1 MILLLDAGNTRV
13 KWGVRQAGVW
23 LARGVCSTRE
33 VACLPADLAIY
44 PLRRALL
51 CCVANEATRAAL
63 GKLLLDRVEHLAWLT
78 SAADAHGVRNA
89 YQPPE
94 SLGADRY
101 AALVAA
107 ARRGLG
113 DCVVVSV
120 GTALTVDALTADGRF
135 LGGAIAPGPDLMR
148 AALLDGTAGVRD
160 YAPPMQARRLRYK
173 GLLWG
178 TAGVRDCAGSVDSS
192 VDSAV
197 DSAVANSVAGFPVAT
212 GAAVASGIALAQAGV
227 VAGMR
232 ERLARSTGKPVT
244 VLLSGGA
251 RALLTSLLE
260 PPVVEVDDLVLE
272 GLAWIA
278 KDKEWDD

>member
-1 MILLLDAGNTRV
+1 MILLLDAGNTRI
-13 KWGVRQAGVW
+13 KWGVRQAGEW
-23 LARGVCSTRE
+23 LAQGVCPTRE
-33 VACLPADLAIY
+33 TARLQADLAAY

-63 GKLLLDRVEHLAWLT
+63 DSLLAGRVEHLAWLT
-78 SAADAHGVRNA
+78 AAVDAHGVRNA

-113 DCVVVSV
+113 DCVVASV

-148 AALLDGTAGVRD
+148 AALREGTAGVR
-160 YAPPMQARRLRYK
+160 AF
-173 GLLWG
+173 
-178 TAGVRDCAGSVDSS
+178 SS
-192 VDSAV
+192 
-197 DSAVANSVAGFPVAT
+197 SVAGFPSDT

-232 ERLARSTGKPVT
+232 ERLARATGNSVT
-244 VLLSGGA
+244 VLLGGGA
-251 RALLTSLLE
+251 RALLADLLE
-260 PPVVEVDDLVLE
+260 PPVVEVDGLVLE

-278 KDKEWDD
+278 KDEEWDD

>member
-13 KWGVRQAGVW
+13 KWGVRQAGAW
-23 LARGVCSTRE
+23 LARGVCPTRE
-33 VACLPADLAIY
+33 VAGLRADLAAFS
-44 PLRRALL
+44 LRRALL

-63 GKLLLDRVEHLAWLT
+63 DKLLVDRVEQLAWLT
-78 SAADAHGVRNA
+78 AALDAHGVRNA

-101 AALVAA
+101 AALVAV

-113 DCVVVSV
+113 DCVVASV

-135 LGGAIAPGPDLMR
+135 LGGVIAPGPDLMR
-148 AALLDGTAGVRD
+148 AALLDGTAGVRA
-160 YAPPMQARRLRYK
+160 YS
-173 GLLWG
+173 
-178 TAGVRDCAGSVDSS
+178 GSVDSS
-192 VDSAV
+192 V
-197 DSAVANSVAGFPVAT
+197 AGFPRAT

-227 VAGMR
+227 VLGMR
-232 ERLARSTGKPVT
+232 ERLARLSGNPVT

-260 PPVVEVDDLVLE
+260 PPVVEADDLVLE

-278 KDKEWDD
+278 KDREWDD

>member
-13 KWGVRQAGVW
+13 KWGVRQVGVW
-23 LARGVCSTRE
+23 MARGVCPTPE
-33 VACLPADLAIY
+33 VASLQADLAAF

-51 CCVANEATRAAL
+51 CCVANEATRVAL
-63 GKLLLDRVEHLAWLT
+63 DKLLVNRVEHLAWLT
-78 SAADAHGVRNA
+78 AAANVHGVRNA

-113 DCVVVSV
+113 DCVVASV

-148 AALLDGTAGVRD
+148 AALLDGTAGVR
-160 YAPPMQARRLRYK
+160 AF
-173 GLLWG
+173 
-178 TAGVRDCAGSVDSS
+178 SS
-192 VDSAV
+192 AM
-197 DSAVANSVAGFPVAT
+197 AGFPCDT
-212 GAAVASGIALAQAGV
+212 GAAVASGIALAQVGV
-227 VAGMR
+227 VAGLR
-232 ERLARSTGKPVT
+232 ERLAHFTGNPVT

-251 RALLTSLLE
+251 RALLTDLLE
-260 PPVVEVDDLVLE
+260 PPVVEADDLVLE

-278 KDKEWDD
+278 KDREWDD

>member
-1 MILLLDAGNTRV
+1 MILLLDAGNTRI

-23 LARGVCSTRE
+23 LARGVCPTAE
-33 VACLPADLAIY
+33 VASLHADLAVF

-51 CCVANEATRAAL
+51 CCVANDATRAAL
-63 GKLLLDRVEHLAWLT
+63 ESLLAPRVEDLVWLT
-78 SAADAHGVRNA
+78 AATDVHGVHNA

-107 ARRGLG
+107 AHLGLG
-113 DCVVVSV
+113 DCVVASV

-135 LGGAIAPGPDLMR
+135 LGGVIAPGPALMQ
-148 AALLDGTAGVRD
+148 AALLDGTAGVREFS
-160 YAPPMQARRLRYK
+160 
-173 GLLWG
+173 
-178 TAGVRDCAGSVDSS
+178 GS
-192 VDSAV
+192 
-197 DSAVANSVAGFPVAT
+197 VANSVTDFPCDT

-227 VAGMR
+227 VVAMR
-232 ERLARSTGKPVT
+232 ERLAHLTGNPVT

-260 PPVVEVDDLVLE
+260 PPVVEADDLVLE

>member
-1 MILLLDAGNTRV
+1 MILLLDAGNTRI
-13 KWGVRQAGVW
+13 KWGVRWAGVW
-23 LARGVCSTRE
+23 LAQGVCPTRE
-33 VACLPADLAIY
+33 VSCLQADLAIY

-51 CCVANEATRAAL
+51 CCVANEAVRAAL
-63 GKLLLDRVEHLAWLT
+63 DKLLADRVEHLAWLT
-78 SAADAHGVRNA
+78 ATAAAHGVSNA

-113 DCVVVSV
+113 DCVVASV
-120 GTALTVDALTADGRF
+120 GTALTVDALTADGQF

-148 AALLDGTAGVRD
+148 AALLEGTAGVRVFS
-160 YAPPMQARRLRYK
+160 
-173 GLLWG
+173 G
-178 TAGVRDCAGSVDSS
+178 
-192 VDSAV
+192 
-197 DSAVANSVAGFPVAT
+197 SVAGFPSDT
-212 GAAVASGIALAQAGV
+212 GKAVASGIALAQAGV
-227 VAGMR
+227 LAGMR
-232 ERLARSTGKPVT
+232 ERLARLTGNPVT

-260 PPVVEVDDLVLE
+260 PPVVEADDLVLE

-278 KDKEWDD
+278 KDEEWDD